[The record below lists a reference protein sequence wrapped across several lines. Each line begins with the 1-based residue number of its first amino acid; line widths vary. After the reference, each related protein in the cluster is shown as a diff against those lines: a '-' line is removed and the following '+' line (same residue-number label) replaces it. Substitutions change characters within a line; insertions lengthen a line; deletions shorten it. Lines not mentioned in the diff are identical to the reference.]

1 MCKRF
6 LISGV
11 LLLAIVSL
19 SAACSTAPPTNVP
32 NATATSALPGIP
44 LTPEPDEP
52 IENDLIGQL
61 IITPTPEP
69 TATPSPLEEAVS
81 EVAITTGLNQILLLG
96 LTGEDWV
103 NLGISLLITL
113 VGIFI
118 IARVIY
124 FILRKIAEAT
134 QNQYDD
140 QILDAVG
147 AQIRWLIV
155 IWIINFAT
163 RRLPFLDPE
172 WKQWLESIYFT
183 LIVVLITWILWKLID
198 LGFEWYR
205 ERQAAQEGDRSN
217 VLPSFLRR
225 TFHLILVIV
234 SLAIISNEFGV
245 NLTVLLILLGI
256 GGLAVSLA
264 AQDTISDVINGVIIL
279 LDQPFRVKD
288 RIGIHD
294 LDTWGDVVDIGART
308 TRIRTRDN
316 RLVIVPNATIG
327 RSQVVN
333 YSFPDPRYRVQTEI
347 GIAYGSDLE
356 RSRTIVLETVRNVE
370 GVLPGRPVEALF
382 IEFGDSAIK
391 ILVRWWIHSFTDTRT
406 MFDRVHSALYKALM
420 QAGVEMPFTTFDL
433 NLQMRSKKTASQT
446 NEVDSD
452 QREISS

>member
-256 GGLAVSLA
+256 GGV
-264 AQDTISDVINGVIIL
+264 
-279 LDQPFRVKD
+279 F
-288 RIGIHD
+288 
-294 LDTWGDVVDIGART
+294 
-308 TRIRTRDN
+308 
-316 RLVIVPNATIG
+316 G
-327 RSQVVN
+327 RSGHHLGRDQRCDH
-333 YSFPDPRYRVQTEI
+333 PAGPALPGQ
-347 GIAYGSDLE
+347 GSDWH
-356 RSRTIVLETVRNVE
+356 
-370 GVLPGRPVEALF
+370 P
-382 IEFGDSAIK
+382 
-391 ILVRWWIHSFTDTRT
+391 
-406 MFDRVHSALYKALM
+406 
-420 QAGVEMPFTTFDL
+420 
-433 NLQMRSKKTASQT
+433 
-446 NEVDSD
+446 
-452 QREISS
+452 